1 MSSVSQ
7 TPAARALSPAGSD
20 GGAGKALNPKQEMS
34 GTGRSRSGPM
44 SFQVRF
50 ALSMAAVAVIVGLS
64 LGGAWKGVFA
74 VASQARLHAP
84 DMALFN
90 ALSPAIKVHLFTAL
104 AALVLG
110 AVLMTLR
117 KGRTFHRVAGWVW
130 VSLVMVTAGATLF
143 ITSLNHGK
151 WSILHLF
158 TGWVLLMLP
167 LAVMWAKRHN
177 VARHRRTMMGLFYGG
192 FAINLFIALIPGRT
206 LWMMFLG

>member
-7 TPAARALSPAGSD
+7 TPA
-20 GGAGKALNPKQEMS
+20 
-34 GTGRSRSGPM
+34 GRKPL

-50 ALSMAAVAVIVGLS
+50 ALAMAMVAVIVGLS
-64 LGGAWKGVFA
+64 LGGAWKGVAA
-74 VASQARLHAP
+74 VAMTARPHAP
-84 DMALFN
+84 DMALFDS
-90 ALSPAIKVHLFTAL
+90 LSPAIKIHLFTAL

-110 AVLMTLR
+110 GVLMTVR

-143 ITSLNHGK
+143 ITSLNHGQ
-151 WSILHLF
+151 WSLLHLF
-158 TGWVLLMLP
+158 TGWVLLVLP

-192 FAINLFIALIPGRT
+192 FAVNLFIALIPGRT